1 VVIGLDRGLG
11 IVAVLAIHVGV
22 FAWASAQVKPTPP
35 RVLPQTLQGVLVPPQ
50 AIAPAQP
57 EAALAPTPPPEPPP
71 PQPPKPP
78 PPKPRPPP
86 KPPSEKAITVPA
98 APSEP
103 ATQSAPEPSAPAPT
117 LPAVRPASSANAPPS
132 EAPLIPPRHD
142 AAHLS
147 NPAPAYPSLSRRLG
161 EQGKVLLDV
170 HILPDGRVAEV
181 RLRHSSGY
189 RRLDEAAMNAVQ
201 HWRYVAAH
209 RGDVPIAY
217 WYVQPIVF
225 SLHS

>member
-1 VVIGLDRGLG
+1 MVIGLDRGLG
-11 IVAVLAIHVGV
+11 IVAVLAIHFGL
-22 FAWASAQVKPTPP
+22 FAWATAQGEPTPP
-35 RVLPQTLQGVLVPPQ
+35 RALPQTLQGVLVPPQ

-57 EAALAPTPPPEPPP
+57 EAVLAPAPPPEPPA
-71 PQPPKPP
+71 PPKPP
-78 PPKPRPPP
+78 PPKPRPAP
-86 KPPSEKAITVPA
+86 KPPSEKAITAPP

-103 ATQSAPEPSAPAPT
+103 TADAAPEPSPPAPT
-117 LPAVRPASSANAPPS
+117 LPAVRPASSADAPPP

-142 AAHLS
+142 ATHLS
-147 NPAPAYPSLSRRLG
+147 NPAPAYPPLSRRLG

-181 RLRHSSGY
+181 RLRHSSGH

-201 HWRYVAAH
+201 HWRYVPAR